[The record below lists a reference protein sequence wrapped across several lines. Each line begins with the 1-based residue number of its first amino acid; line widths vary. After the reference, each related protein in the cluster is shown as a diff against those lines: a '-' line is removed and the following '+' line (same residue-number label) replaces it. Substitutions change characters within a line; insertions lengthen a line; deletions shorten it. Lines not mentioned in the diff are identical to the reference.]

1 MGTVFPGNNSIS
13 DILLLCFRE
22 IRKKIE
28 KGQWKTGLDETC
40 LIDQIEFE
48 NMIKEM
54 KQEYGIIA
62 GKYRSHPAVV
72 SG

>member
-1 MGTVFPGNNSIS
+1 MTVMCTFIKEVHICYPETTAWMGTVFPGNNSIS
-13 DILLLCFRE
+13 DICFVFRE

-48 NMIKEM
+48 I
-54 KQEYGIIA
+54 
-62 GKYRSHPAVV
+62 
-72 SG
+72 